1 MKSNNTII
9 LSISLFLNIFLASVI
24 IVIECRYQIIQHLVV
39 KILKVDDDVND
50 KSSPDYW
57 ARFCWAN
64 TIEKLHTNFDI
75 ALFGD
80 SITRGSDFQ
89 LCFPDVRII
98 NLGYSGDNILGML
111 KRIPMIQKSNAKKL
125 FIMAG
130 TNDLQHI
137 SLNEYRDRY
146 ERLIRNIQDSIPDI
160 RIYVQSVIP
169 TNSKLVGEPVR
180 KVNYLQIPPIS

>member
-1 MKSNNTII
+1 MKHINTII
-9 LSISLFLNIFLASVI
+9 LSVSLFLNILLASVI

-39 KILKVDDDVND
+39 KILKVDGVVND
-50 KSSPDYW
+50 KSSKDYW
-57 ARFCWAN
+57 ARFCWTN
-64 TIEKLHTNFDI
+64 TIEKLHIDFDI

-89 LCFPDVRII
+89 LCFPDVKII

-111 KRIPMIQKSNAKKL
+111 KRIPMIQKSNAKKV

-137 SLNEYRDRY
+137 TLNEFRDRY

-169 TNSKLVGEPVR
+169 TNSKLAGGGM
-180 KVNYLQIPPIS
+180 LLT